1 MTKRG
6 LFLTT
11 VIALAAPAAAQVSI
25 IQPGPVGAA
34 VRVITPADAARI
46 ANTGFIGA
54 DVDFMQMMIVHHNQA
69 VEMST
74 LAPTRVV

>member
-25 IQPGPVGAA
+25 VQPGAPGAA
-34 VRVITPADAARI
+34 VKLITPAEAARI
-46 ANTGFIGA
+46 ANSGFSPA
-54 DVDFMQMMIVHHNQA
+54 DVTFMQMMIVHHN
-69 VEMST
+69 
-74 LAPTRVV
+74 